1 MTVVKASG
9 RRSEGRFAVLL
20 AQSRIAC
27 LVIVSAI
34 LSSAAVAQ
42 QDISESEL
50 EALLRVKVR
59 TVQHMALNPVLVRAA
74 RQQNASGL
82 TQEEITRRDEAW
94 RASKELT
101 PFKLSLQTSPAGQ
114 FLRAQVQRSTS
125 FNEAFLTDNQGANVA
140 AFPATSDYWQGDE
153 DKWTESFNGGEGRVL
168 IGALE
173 LDESTNTVA
182 AQISAPVLDRGR
194 TIGVLVVG
202 VTINYLQT
210 KRQ

>member
-1 MTVVKASG
+1 MTVYKRSG
-9 RRSEGRFAVLL
+9 QRPRSRLNAAWAGIRK
-20 AQSRIAC
+20 AC
-27 LVIVSAI
+27 LMFGLATIAVT
-34 LSSAAVAQ
+34 AAAQ
-42 QDISESEL
+42 DDIKDAEL
-50 EALLRVKVR
+50 EDLLRVKVR
-59 TVQHMALNPVLVRAA
+59 TVQHMALNPLLVRAV
-74 RQQNASGL
+74 RQQNGSGL
-82 TQEEITRRDEAW
+82 TAEEVARREKAW
-94 RASKELT
+94 RATKEVT

-114 FLRAQVQRSTS
+114 FLKQQVERSTS

-153 DKWTESFNGGEGRVL
+153 EKWSASFNRGKGRVF

-182 AQISAPVLDRGR
+182 AQVSAPVLDRGK

-202 VTINYLQT
+202 VTVNYLQT